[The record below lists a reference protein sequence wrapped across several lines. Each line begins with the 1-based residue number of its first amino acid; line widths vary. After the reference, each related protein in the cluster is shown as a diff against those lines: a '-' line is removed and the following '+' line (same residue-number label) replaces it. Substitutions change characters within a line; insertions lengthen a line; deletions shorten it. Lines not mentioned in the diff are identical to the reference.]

1 VLHVPCYL
9 RPLTATHQP
18 AHLSFTS
25 TGEALP
31 PTQRSWELSRLSF
44 LCFLTAGSLLLRLLG
59 GSGCSAVRRLRLW
72 PFSEGVLS
80 SRPRL
85 ISCSLRLPSAY
96 AIRLTPERTQSHQDT
111 KAPMIHVSTAR
122 LPCKSQST
130 LASLW
135 APSTRPGLRDQCKHK
150 SLSYAKLSIARA
162 HTLSNII
169 CSVEGARWRMPQKL
183 Q

>member
-44 LCFLTAGSLLLRLLG
+44 LCFFTAGSLLLRLLG

-72 PFSEGVLS
+72 SFSKGVLS

-85 ISCSLRLPSAY
+85 LSCSLRLPSAY
-96 AIRLTPERTQSHQDT
+96 AIRLRSERIHSHRDT
-111 KAPMIHVSTAR
+111 KAPMLHVSTAR

-130 LASLW
+130 CQPMGPKHQAW
-135 APSTRPGLRDQCKHK
+135 AQRPMQAQIPQLCQAVHCK
-150 SLSYAKLSIARA
+150 SCFSIEY
-162 HTLSNII
+162 N
-169 CSVEGARWRMPQKL
+169 L
-183 Q
+183 QR